1 MIPDMPTLIPTN
13 GTIEP
18 SNIPDFSNQFNYP
31 LQTQSPPQPS
41 HEQPND
47 YKDKG
52 MDDQI
57 QLIKQIQQILAT
69 EQKKLEILL
78 KLFHE
83 RKYKREQMT
92 HSYFYKNQG
101 KKRRRKRR
109 KVNGL

>member
-1 MIPDMPTLIPTN
+1 MIPEMPTLIPMN
-13 GTIEP
+13 EEP
-18 SNIPDFSNQFNYP
+18 SNIPAFSNQFNYP

-41 HEQPND
+41 HEQHND

-69 EQKKLEILL
+69 EQKKLEMLL

-83 RKYKREQMT
+83 RKYDREQII
-92 HSYFYKNQG
+92 HSYFKKVAKNKQ
-101 KKRRRKRR
+101 K
-109 KVNGL
+109 